1 MNYVSSF
8 QDSSS
13 KTSSF
18 HPVRALMR
26 ISLTATTTTTLFT
39 TICLLYLKMIRYFY
53 SFLFLLTHLF
63 LQTPEIITQREED
76 AGCARWCWIGY
87 PATKE
92 ADILMSPSVKYLVL
106 NGATRNIYIPRLT
119 DHSTKRPGTNETN
132 LS

>member
-18 HPVRALMR
+18 HPVSELMR
-26 ISLTATTTTTLFT
+26 IFLTATTTTTLFT
-39 TICLLYLKMIRYFY
+39 TISVLYLKMIRYFC

-63 LQTPEIITQREED
+63 LQTPEMITQREED
-76 AGCARWCWIGY
+76 AGCVGWGWIGY
-87 PATKE
+87 PATTE
-92 ADILMSPSVKYLVL
+92 ADIHMSSSLKYLVL